1 MGYTCSVC
9 GEYHDELM
17 LDIRLG
23 LPDDVFALSEDER
36 ERATE
41 HGEDWCILRTGAPR
55 YFVRALLEIPVPEL
69 ETYFGYG
76 LWAELDEAGFE
87 RIRALWDDP
96 SGADEPP
103 FAARLANELAP
114 YRADDRAA
122 RPDPVAGRR
131 PAADDRAHRRAA
143 RARRRSAQRDH
154 RRAGPGAGGDGRSLA
169 SSWAAAGYDPN
180 VRSSRVRPRISASA
194 LLISASSGCPPSTA
208 SKR

>member
-9 GEYHDELM
+9 GEYHDQLM

-23 LPDDVFALSEDER
+23 LPDDVFALSDEER

-41 HGEDWCILRTGAPR
+41 RGEDWCILHTGDPR
-55 YFVRALLEIPVPEL
+55 FFTRALLEIPVPEL

-76 LWAELDEAGFE
+76 VWAELDEAGFD

-114 YRADDRAA
+114 YEATTGLRVLLRLRDVDLLPSAELTDSGHDLVSDQRIGITAA
-122 RPDPVAGRR
+122 Q
-131 PAADDRAHRRAA
+131 
-143 RARRRSAQRDH
+143 AQR
-154 RRAGPGAGGDGRSLA
+154 LA
-169 SSWAAAGYDPN
+169 ATVAH
-180 VRSSRVRPRISASA
+180 
-194 LLISASSGCPPSTA
+194 
-208 SKR
+208 

>member
-76 LWAELDEAGFE
+76 HWAELDEAGFE

-114 YRADDRAA
+114 YRATTGLRVLIRLRDVDLLPTTELMDAPHELVADQRGGITAA
-122 RPDPVAGRR
+122 QAQELAATVA
-131 PAADDRAHRRAA
+131 H
-143 RARRRSAQRDH
+143 
-154 RRAGPGAGGDGRSLA
+154 
-169 SSWAAAGYDPN
+169 
-180 VRSSRVRPRISASA
+180 
-194 LLISASSGCPPSTA
+194 
-208 SKR
+208 